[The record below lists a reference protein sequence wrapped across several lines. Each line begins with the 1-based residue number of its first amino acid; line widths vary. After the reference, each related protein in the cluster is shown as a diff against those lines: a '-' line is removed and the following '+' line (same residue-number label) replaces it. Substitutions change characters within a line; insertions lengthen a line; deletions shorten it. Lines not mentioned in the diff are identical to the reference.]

1 MGAHRVLPEAKEEKK
16 LYEQFQAVEK
26 KTLKVPVNVIQ

>member
-1 MGAHRVLPEAKEEKK
+1 MIAHTLLPEGKDDRK

-26 KTLKVPVNVIQ
+26 KTLKIPVNVIQ